1 MVERRAF
8 ERVALAD
15 AATGNPLTATDNGDG
30 TSTLSVDTSSQPAP
44 TNFALETG
52 GNLAASKTDLDA
64 VSAHLAGH
72 SGLNITD
79 TADHLLHSGAA
90 VLRLVSLNTAALT
103 STLKVYNGTTAGG
116 TLLCTLDGTT
126 APRAIEFDI
135 ACSVGVFA
143 KATGTADWTVTWE

>member
-1 MVERRAF
+1 MAEKITGTHVI
-8 ERVALAD
+8 LID
-15 AATGNPLTATDNGDG
+15 SATSQPISATTNGDG
-30 TSTLSVDTSSQPAP
+30 TSNLNMNASGVPGP